1 MGSQHT
7 HLLLHAEIRWL
18 SRGKILI
25 RLFALREEIK
35 LFFQQQNNQKFQ
47 KLLSDNEW
55 VAKVAYLADVFSPL
69 NELNISLQGQ
79 LNDVF
84 TVQGKIDAFRK
95 KLSLWKTDLA
105 EGDLQIFTN
114 FDEYMQEKDLN
125 RQVVSIIQQHLQSLT
140 EYYDFYY
147 SSEEDSRSGN
157 MWIIDS
163 FVANIKESKL
173 SMNEKK
179 ASLIYLVTTVLKL
192 NSSHPY
198 QDLIYGSL

>member
-157 MWIIDS
+157 MWIIDP